1 MTKKST
7 AILCLVLFAVG
18 ALTSWLYH
26 YHLEIKQNTEA
37 CSVSVVVY
45 HEDARANL
53 TLDFMYTMQKQTG
66 VIALSGTYF
75 KNDKA
80 IASIRRDVSYIW
92 TENKDSFQFTSVK
105 IHEVNEDSLPDNVL
119 GDVLPDFFI
128 YPNHKL
134 IYTIL
139 KQGPRGFL
147 FTVGKRPIFFCSR

>member
-1 MTKKST
+1 KSAQIREILISESAWEEMT
-7 AILCLVLFAVG
+7 CLFAP
-18 ALTSWLYH
+18 S
-26 YHLEIKQNTEA
+26 LEKKQNTEA

-75 KNDKA
+75 KNEKA

-134 IYTIL
+134 NYTIL

>member
-1 MTKKST
+1 MSRPVCRWG
-7 AILCLVLFAVG
+7 ADVL
-18 ALTSWLYH
+18 ALSLS
-26 YHLEIKQNTEA
+26 LRKKQNTEA

-75 KNDKA
+75 KNEKA

-134 IYTIL
+134 NYTIL

-147 FTVGKRPIFFCSR
+147 FTVGKRPIFFCSRWDLLSVVR

>member
-26 YHLEIKQNTEA
+26 YHLEKQNTEA

-75 KNDKA
+75 KNEKA

-134 IYTIL
+134 NYTIL

>member
-26 YHLEIKQNTEA
+26 YHLEKKQNTEA

-80 IASIRRDVSYIW
+80 IASIRRDVSYLW

-134 IYTIL
+134 NYTIL

>member
-1 MTKKST
+1 M
-7 AILCLVLFAVG
+7 CLVLFAVG

-26 YHLEIKQNTEA
+26 DHLEKKQNTEA

-75 KNDKA
+75 KNEKA

-134 IYTIL
+134 NYTIL

>member
-1 MTKKST
+1 MSRPVCRWG
-7 AILCLVLFAVG
+7 ADVL
-18 ALTSWLYH
+18 ALSLS
-26 YHLEIKQNTEA
+26 LRKKQNTEA

-75 KNDKA
+75 KNEKA

-134 IYTIL
+134 NYTIL

>member
-26 YHLEIKQNTEA
+26 YHLEKKQNTEA

-45 HEDARANL
+45 NEDARANL

-75 KNDKA
+75 KNEKA